1 MYGVIK
7 ATFTDNQILKL
18 STGYHQLHLIKH
30 KTSTWHL
37 TLIKIH
43 KKKPLTSSRYAMLIN
58 KLSSQKTLSEG
69 KSKLGSYVISYM

>member
-30 KTSTWHL
+30 KTSTLHL

-43 KKKPLTSSRYAMLIN
+43 KKPFN
-58 KLSSQKTLSEG
+58 KIKICHVNKQIK
-69 KSKLGSYVISYM
+69 